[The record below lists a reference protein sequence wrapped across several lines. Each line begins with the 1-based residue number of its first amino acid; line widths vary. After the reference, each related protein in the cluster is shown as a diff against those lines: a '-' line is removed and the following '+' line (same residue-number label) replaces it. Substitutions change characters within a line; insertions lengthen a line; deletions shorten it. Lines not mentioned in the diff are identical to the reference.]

1 MTTQLNFSNYLSLL
15 YDGAR
20 IIYDQR
26 VASVRADAS
35 WNGGFTA
42 DGRSICNILEESD
55 RVELIG

>member
-1 MTTQLNFSNYLSLL
+1 MTTLLNFSNYLSLI

-26 VASVRADAS
+26 VAVLKQDPS
-35 WNGGFTA
+35 WNGGYTA